1 MDTDVTRDVL
11 AAVAVVLFNIPV
23 LFTTWKMV
31 FFAPPPKAGPVGAAA
46 PAAPGPQK
54 RVALKGLTDAL
65 QEKDTDGNPT
75 GVISY
80 SRVTGMIGTSVVA
93 SLFWM
98 ISNIV
103 IAMAVLDP
111 QSISG
116 VLTDVSKLFLI
127 GAALF
132 VPYAFNQLKSLLQ

>member
-1 MDTDVTRDVL
+1 MDTEATRDVL
-11 AAVAVVLFNIPV
+11 AAAAVVLFNIPV

-31 FFAPPPKAGPVGAAA
+31 FFAPPTTAGPGGAA
-46 PAAPGPQK
+46 PATAPPPNK
-54 RVALKGLTDAL
+54 VALKGLTDAL
-65 QEKDTDGNPT
+65 QEKDADGNPT

>member
-1 MDTDVTRDVL
+1 MDTEFTRDVL
-11 AAVAVVLFNIPV
+11 AAAAVVLFNVPV

-31 FFAPPPKAGPVGAAA
+31 FFAPPPTAGPVGAA
-46 PAAPGPQK
+46 PAVPGAQK

-65 QEKDTDGNPT
+65 QEKDSDGNPT